1 VSERWIPIFA
11 AVVGVL
17 GGMGGAYIGG
27 YVANEGQ
34 QQRFESEQD
43 ARLQD
48 LRRDAYADFV
58 EEAANVEFKA
68 DKGENPVDKLL
79 GAEAKAGLYA
89 DSDIQ
94 NAATA
99 LSDVVREED
108 PDSETPYEQRVGQFV
123 DEARTQLEKDE

>member
-34 QQRFESEQD
+34 QQRFESEQE

-48 LRRDAYADFV
+48 LRRGAYADFV
-58 EEAANVEFKA
+58 EEAASVEFMA
-68 DKGENPVDKLL
+68 DPKENPVTKLL

-89 DSDIQ
+89 DSEIR

-99 LSDVVREED
+99 LSDSVRDRGSDD
-108 PDSETPYEQRVGQFV
+108 PYNAAVSEFV
-123 DEARTQLEKDE
+123 DAARTQLDKDE

>member
-1 VSERWIPIFA
+1 MSERWIPILA

-48 LRRDAYADFV
+48 LRRDAFADLV
-58 EEAANVEFKA
+58 EEAASVEFFT
-68 DKGENPVDKLL
+68 DEERNPVDKLL
-79 GAEAKAGLYA
+79 AAEAKADLYA
-89 DSDIQ
+89 DPEVRQ
-94 NAATA
+94 AATA
-99 LSDVVREED
+99 LSDVVREID
-108 PDSETPYEQRVGQFV
+108 PGDYERAVGQFV
-123 DEARTQLEKDE
+123 EAARGQLDADE